1 MLQLSEHDLFRCLVG
16 ILRHDIYCHFDVSM
30 DENGWVDIN
39 QLAKSLNENED
50 FAKVLGIQNGGEK
63 SSVSGKDIIR
73 IVSENDVDDKK
84 LISFN
89 HTGTKIRAN
98 SGHTL
103 PILLNSTKFKP
114 PQVLYYYVK
123 NSETPEK
130 FDISPKKNEPFVYLT
145 DEISSAIDKGISLC
159 VSTRLAKRDLL
170 IIYINSGEMYND
182 GYEFYLCKNKF
193 TWMTKFI
200 PAKYIF
206 MKHLGIDNVP
216 RFSGS
221 TMFVNN
227 KIVGNL
233 ENNEV
238 IL

>member
-1 MLQLSEHDLFRCLVG
+1 MQISEHDLFRCIVS
-16 ILRHDIYCHFDVSM
+16 ILRHDIFCHFDVSI

-50 FAKVLGIQNGGEK
+50 FVKILGIRNGGENF
-63 SSVSGKDIIR
+63 SVSGEDIIR
-73 IVSENDVDDKK
+73 IVSENDVEDKK
-84 LISFN
+84 LISFDN
-89 HTGTKIRAN
+89 FGTKIRAN

-103 PILLNSTKFKP
+103 PILLNSTPFKP
-114 PQVLYYYVK
+114 PQVLYYYIK
-123 NSETPEK
+123 NSETPEE

-145 DEISSAIDKGISLC
+145 DEISSAIDSGITLC
-159 VSTRLAKRDLL
+159 NSSKLAKRDLL
-170 IIYINSGEMYND
+170 ILYINSGEMYND
-182 GYEFYLCKNKF
+182 GYTFYLCKNKF
-193 TWMTKFI
+193 TWMTKSI

-206 MKHLGIDNVP
+206 MKHLGIDDVP

-227 KIVGNL
+227 KIVGSIG
-233 ENNEV
+233 NNEI